1 MPKDID
7 AELVRKLAGLLDETG
22 LGEIEYSIDNW
33 KIRVVKHTSIS
44 IPTSQNVA
52 GVSENRPTNNKIEP
66 QSTEGPE
73 VLKSPMV
80 GTAYLTPDPDS
91 PPFVVVGSDVNE
103 GETVLIIEAMKVMNP
118 IPAHRSGKVKE
129 ILVQG
134 SDPLEFGQPIMVIE

>member
-1 MPKDID
+1 MPRDID

-22 LGEIEYSIDNW
+22 LGELEYSIDNW

-44 IPTSQNVA
+44 MPASQNVTA
-52 GVSENRPTNNKIEP
+52 ASENRLTNNKDEP

-91 PPFVVVGSDVNE
+91 PPFVTVGSDVNE

-129 ILVQG
+129 ILVEG

>member
-44 IPTSQNVA
+44 IPASQNIA
-52 GVSENRPTNNKIEP
+52 GVSENRPTNNTNEP

-91 PPFVVVGSDVNE
+91 PPFVIVGSDVNE

-118 IPAHRSGKVKE
+118 IPAHKSGKVKE

>member
-22 LGEIEYSIDNW
+22 LSEIEYSIDNW

-44 IPTSQNVA
+44 IPASQNVTGA
-52 GVSENRPTNNKIEP
+52 SENRPTNNTDEL

-80 GTAYLTPDPDS
+80 GTAYLTPDPNS
-91 PPFVVVGSDVNE
+91 PPFVTVGSDVNE

-129 ILVQG
+129 IFIQG

>member
-33 KIRVVKHTSIS
+33 KIRVVKHASIS
-44 IPTSQNVA
+44 IPASQNVL
-52 GVSENRPTNNKIEP
+52 GVSENRPTNNTNEP

-91 PPFVVVGSDVNE
+91 PPFVIVGSAVNE

>member
-7 AELVRKLAGLLDETG
+7 AELVRKLSGLLDETG

-44 IPTSQNVA
+44 IPASQNIA
-52 GVSENRPTNNKIEP
+52 GVSENRPTNNTNEP

-91 PPFVVVGSDVNE
+91 PPFVIVGSDVNE

-134 SDPLEFGQPIMVIE
+134 GDPLEFGQPIMVIE

>member
-44 IPTSQNVA
+44 IPASQNVA
-52 GVSENRPTNNKIEP
+52 GVSENRPTNNKNDP

-91 PPFVVVGSDVNE
+91 PPFVIVGSDVNE

-118 IPAHRSGKVKE
+118 IPAHKSGKVKE

>member
-44 IPTSQNVA
+44 VPASQNVT
-52 GVSENRPTNNKIEP
+52 GISENRPTNDTNEP

-91 PPFVVVGSDVNE
+91 PPFVTVGSDVKE
-103 GETVLIIEAMKVMNP
+103 GDTVLIIEAMKVMNP

-134 SDPLEFGQPIMVIE
+134 SDPLEFGQAIMVIE

>member
-33 KIRVVKHTSIS
+33 KIRVVKHPSIS
-44 IPTSQNVA
+44 IPASQNIA
-52 GVSENRPTNNKIEP
+52 GVSENRPTNNTNEP

-91 PPFVVVGSDVNE
+91 PPFVIVGSDVKE

-134 SDPLEFGQPIMVIE
+134 GDPLEFGQPIMVIE

>member
-7 AELVRKLAGLLDETG
+7 AELVRKLSGLLDETG

-44 IPTSQNVA
+44 IPASQNVA
-52 GVSENRPTNNKIEP
+52 GVSENRPTNNKSEP

-91 PPFVVVGSDVNE
+91 PPFVIVGSDVNE

-118 IPAHRSGKVKE
+118 IPAHKSGKVKE

>member
-44 IPTSQNVA
+44 IPASQN
-52 GVSENRPTNNKIEP
+52 GRGTSENIPAKNTDEP
-66 QSTEGPE
+66 QTTEGPE

-91 PPFVVVGSDVNE
+91 PPFVTVGSDVNE

-129 ILVQG
+129 ILIQG
-134 SDPLEFGQPIMVIE
+134 SDPLEFGQAIMVIE

>member
-7 AELVRKLAGLLDETG
+7 AELVRKLSGLLDETG

-44 IPTSQNVA
+44 IPASQNVA
-52 GVSENRPTNNKIEP
+52 GVSENRPTNNTNEP
-66 QSTEGPE
+66 QSTESPE

-91 PPFVVVGSDVNE
+91 PPFVIVGSDVNE

-118 IPAHRSGKVKE
+118 IPAHKSGKVKE

>member
-44 IPTSQNVA
+44 IPASQNVT
-52 GVSENRPTNNKIEP
+52 GILENRPTNNTNEP

-91 PPFVVVGSDVNE
+91 PPFVIVGSDVNE

-118 IPAHRSGKVKE
+118 IPAHKSGKVKE

>member
-7 AELVRKLAGLLDETG
+7 AELVRKLASLLDETG
-22 LGEIEYSIDNW
+22 LGELEYSIDNW
-33 KIRVVKHTSIS
+33 KIRVVKPTSIS
-44 IPTSQNVA
+44 VPASQNVSA
-52 GVSENRPTNNKIEP
+52 ISADRPTKNTNEP

-91 PPFVVVGSDVNE
+91 PPFVTVGCYVIE

-129 ILVQG
+129 ILIKG
-134 SDPLEFGQPIMVIE
+134 GDPVEFEQPIMVIE

>member
-44 IPTSQNVA
+44 MPASQNVTA
-52 GVSENRPTNNKIEP
+52 ASENRLTNNKDEP

-91 PPFVVVGSDVNE
+91 PPFVTVGSDVNE

-118 IPAHRSGKVKE
+118 IPAHRSGKVKA

>member
-7 AELVRKLAGLLDETG
+7 AELVRKLSGLLDETG
-22 LGEIEYSIDNW
+22 LSEIEYSIDNW

-44 IPTSQNVA
+44 TPSSQNVA
-52 GVSENRPTNNKIEP
+52 RISENRPTNNTDEL
-66 QSTEGPE
+66 QTTEGPE

-91 PPFVVVGSDVNE
+91 PPFVTVGSDVNE

>member
-7 AELVRKLAGLLDETG
+7 AELVRKLSGLLDETG

-44 IPTSQNVA
+44 IPASQNVA
-52 GVSENRPTNNKIEP
+52 GVSENRPTNNKSES
-66 QSTEGPE
+66 QSTEDPE

-91 PPFVVVGSDVNE
+91 PPFVIVGSDVNE

-118 IPAHRSGKVKE
+118 IPAHKSGKVKE

>member
-7 AELVRKLAGLLDETG
+7 AELVRKLSGLLDETG

-44 IPTSQNVA
+44 IPASQNVA
-52 GVSENRPTNNKIEP
+52 GVSENRPTNNKSEP

-91 PPFVVVGSDVNE
+91 PPFVIVGSDVNE

-118 IPAHRSGKVKE
+118 IPAHKSGKVKE

-134 SDPLEFGQPIMVIE
+134 GDPLEFGQPIMVIE

>member
-33 KIRVVKHTSIS
+33 KIRVVKQTSIS
-44 IPTSQNVA
+44 MPASQNVTA
-52 GVSENRPTNNKIEP
+52 ASENRPTNNKDELR
-66 QSTEGPE
+66 STEGPE

-91 PPFVVVGSDVNE
+91 PPFVTVGSDVNE

-118 IPAHRSGKVKE
+118 IPAHRSGKVKA

>member
-33 KIRVVKHTSIS
+33 KIRVVKHPSIS
-44 IPTSQNVA
+44 IPASQNIA
-52 GVSENRPTNNKIEP
+52 GVSENRPTNNTNEP

-91 PPFVVVGSDVNE
+91 PPFVIVGSDVNE

-118 IPAHRSGKVKE
+118 IPAHKSGKVKE

>member
-22 LGEIEYSIDNW
+22 LSEIEYSIDNW

-44 IPTSQNVA
+44 IPASQNVA
-52 GVSENRPTNNKIEP
+52 GVSENRPTNNKSEP

-91 PPFVVVGSDVNE
+91 PPFVIVGSDVNE

-118 IPAHRSGKVKE
+118 IPAHKSGKVKE

>member
-7 AELVRKLAGLLDETG
+7 AELVRKLSGLLDETG

-44 IPTSQNVA
+44 IPASQNVA
-52 GVSENRPTNNKIEP
+52 GLSENRPTNNKSEP

-91 PPFVVVGSDVNE
+91 PPFVIVGSDVNE

-118 IPAHRSGKVKE
+118 IPAHKSGKVKE

>member
-7 AELVRKLAGLLDETG
+7 AGLVRKLAGLLDETG

-44 IPTSQNVA
+44 IPASQNDL
-52 GVSENRPTNNKIEP
+52 GVSENRPTKNTNEP

-91 PPFVVVGSDVNE
+91 PPFVIVGSAVNE

-129 ILVQG
+129 ILIQG

>member
-7 AELVRKLAGLLDETG
+7 AELVRKLSGLLDETG

-44 IPTSQNVA
+44 IPASQNIA
-52 GVSENRPTNNKIEP
+52 GVSENRPTNNTNEP

-91 PPFVVVGSDVNE
+91 PPFVIVGSDVNE

-129 ILVQG
+129 ILIQG

>member
-33 KIRVVKHTSIS
+33 KIRVVKHPSIS
-44 IPTSQNVA
+44 IPASQNIA
-52 GVSENRPTNNKIEP
+52 GVSENRPTNNTNEP
-66 QSTEGPE
+66 QSTESPE

-91 PPFVVVGSDVNE
+91 PPFVIVGSDVNE